1 MDAGGIGLEQAI
13 VVARAVHALAQRVG
27 GQPLPV
33 CGVVLAQQGLARVDL
48 LCPGFVADCVETLE
62 EIAIECRDIFLAAG
76 GKDFHYI
83 PCLNDD
89 PDWIAALGTISAQHL
104 AGWLPAPPKNKPSTP

>member
-1 MDAGGIGLEQAI
+1 MSEKQYRVTFQSRFGRTKWIRPYTAATLEQ
-13 VVARAVHALAQRVG
+13 
-27 GQPLPV
+27 
-33 CGVVLAQQGLARVDL
+33 LAQQGLARVDL